1 MVMKKDPFSFY
12 TIRFS
17 DCDPL
22 GHLNN
27 ARYIDYFLNARE
39 DHLKNDYGLKLNEFY
54 KQGLGW
60 FVRSHEINYIRPAQ
74 YNEIVHIQSSLPK
87 AGDDFLFVEM
97 QMMDEKQTHTK
108 ALLWTIFV
116 SVSTTTGK
124 RLKHS
129 AGFMEFAKAIERV
142 DLLDPAKL
150 NDEFWVLPD

>member
-1 MVMKKDPFSFY
+1 MTKNPFSCY

-39 DHLKNDYGLKLNEFY
+39 DHLKKEYGLTLNKFY

-60 FVRSHEINYIRPAQ
+60 FVRSHEINYLAPAQ
-74 YNEIVHIQSSLPK
+74 YNEVVYIQSSLLK

-97 QMMDEKQTHTK
+97 QMKDEGQTQIK

-116 SVSTTTGK
+116 SVNTSTGK
-124 RLKHS
+124 RQKHT
-129 AGFMEFAKAIERV
+129 AAFMEFAKAIERI

-150 NDEFWVLPD
+150 NNEFWVVPD